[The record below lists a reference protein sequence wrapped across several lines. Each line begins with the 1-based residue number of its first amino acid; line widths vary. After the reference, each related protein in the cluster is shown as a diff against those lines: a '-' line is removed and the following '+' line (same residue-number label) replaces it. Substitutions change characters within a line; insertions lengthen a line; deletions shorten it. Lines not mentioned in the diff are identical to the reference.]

1 MYNLIE
7 VERENCYGGMEYP
20 KFKRPFPPNFFTR
33 QYVGVAV
40 DEEKKV
46 CIFIDKNTDVVG
58 DEFPFAPR
66 FSLSVCDITD
76 RTENRKKVCE
86 ETSGEPLWCKT
97 LDEVMEHINGKY

>member
-7 VERENCYGGMEYP
+7 VKRKNGYGDMEYP
-20 KFKRPFPPNFFTR
+20 KFKRPFPPNFFTS

-40 DEEKKV
+40 DDEKNI
-46 CIFIDKNTDVVG
+46 CIFIDKNINVVG
-58 DEFPFAPR
+58 DGFPFVPR

-76 RTENRKKVCE
+76 RTENMRKVCE

-97 LDEVMEHINGKY
+97 LDEVMKHIIEKY